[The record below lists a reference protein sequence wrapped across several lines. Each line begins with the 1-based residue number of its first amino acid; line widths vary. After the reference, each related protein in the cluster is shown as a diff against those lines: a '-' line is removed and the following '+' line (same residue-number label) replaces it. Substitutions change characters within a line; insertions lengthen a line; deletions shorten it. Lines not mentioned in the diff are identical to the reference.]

1 VNSSTLFRYRAV
13 ALAGPSKGTV
23 ALGELSGETPAEV
36 RARLRAGGLQVLELA
51 PLRGLALPKLGVAAG
66 VSGALTR
73 YLRSRRRA
81 VKEEVLD
88 GLATLLD
95 AGVPLVEA
103 VDTMIHGE
111 AVKHATLRRMLIAV
125 RDDVRS
131 GNLLAAALREHEGW
145 FDPVEIAL
153 LEAGEHGGTL
163 AGTLRS
169 LAARQTRRGE
179 VGQKI
184 ASALAYPTIVAVIGV
199 AVWIFLSTKTLP
211 QLVKILEDARI
222 ETPALTRAVMTAG
235 GFMARDGIW
244 VVLGGALLGTAVNLV
259 ASRHRPTRR
268 RRVAARSS
276 HFGLTALR
284 RLSLARVTESLAEL
298 LLGGVPLVEGLRAVA
313 PTAGSRALRIAIDS
327 SAASI
332 EQGERFSETLI
343 DESWFPPE
351 FRRLV
356 EMGETS
362 GELAPLLERLGQRME
377 RSAERRIAQL
387 ASLLEPAAILTL
399 AVLIGVVV
407 AAAILPI
414 TRLQNLV

>member
-1 VNSSTLFRYRAV
+1 MSTATLFRYRAV
-13 ALAGPSKGTV
+13 ALAGPSKGTI
-23 ALGELSGETPAEV
+23 ALGELSAETPAEV
-36 RARLRAGGLQVLELA
+36 RARLRAGGLQVIELA
-51 PLRGLALPKLGVAAG
+51 PFRRFALPKLGIAGGIASSVA
-66 VSGALTR
+66 R

-111 AVKHATLRRMLIAV
+111 ASRYVALRRMLLAV
-125 RDDVRS
+125 RDDVCS
-131 GNLLAAALREHEGW
+131 GSLLAAALREHEGW
-145 FDPVEIAL
+145 FDPVEVAL
-153 LEAGEHGGTL
+153 LEAGEQGGTL

-169 LAARQTRRGE
+169 LAARQTRRGQ

-184 ASALAYPTIVAVIGV
+184 ASALAYPAIVAVIGV

-211 QLVKILEDARI
+211 QLVKILDDARI
-222 ETPALTRAVMTAG
+222 EAPALTRAVMAAG
-235 GFMARDGIW
+235 GFMARDGLW
-244 VVLGGALLGTAVNLV
+244 VVLGIALLVAIGAV
-259 ASRHRPTRR
+259 ATSQRAPSRPRR
-268 RRVAARSS
+268 GPARRS
-276 HFGLTALR
+276 HFGLIALR

-313 PTAGSRALRIAIDS
+313 PTAGSRVLRSAIEA
-327 SAASI
+327 SASAI
-332 EQGERFSETLI
+332 EQGQRFSETLI
-343 DESWFPPE
+343 DERWFPPE

-377 RSAERRIAQL
+377 RSAGRRIVQL

-399 AVLIGVVV
+399 ATMIGVVV

>member
-1 VNSSTLFRYRAV
+1 VSTATLFRYRAV
-13 ALAGPSKGTV
+13 ALAGASKGTV
-23 ALGELSGETPAEV
+23 ALGELSGESPAEV

-51 PLRGLALPKLGVAAG
+51 PLRRFALPRLGIAAG
-66 VSGALTR
+66 IESSTAR

-88 GLATLLD
+88 GLATLID

-103 VDTMIHGE
+103 LDTMIHGE
-111 AVKHATLRRMLIAV
+111 AARHAALRRMLIAV

-131 GNLLAAALREHEGW
+131 GSLLAAALREHEEW
-145 FDPVEIAL
+145 FDPVEVAL
-153 LEAGEHGGTL
+153 LEAGEQGGTL

-169 LAARQTRRGE
+169 LAARQTRRGQ
-179 VGQKI
+179 VGEKI
-184 ASALAYPTIVAVIGV
+184 ASALAYPAIVAVIGV

-211 QLVKILEDARI
+211 QLVKILDDARI
-222 ETPALTRAVMTAG
+222 EAPALTRAVMAAG
-235 GFMARDGIW
+235 GFMARDGLW
-244 VVLGGALLGTAVNLV
+244 VVLGIALLGAIGAV
-259 ASRHRPTRR
+259 ATSRRGPSRPRR
-268 RRVAARSS
+268 LPARRS

-298 LLGGVPLVEGLRAVA
+298 LQGGVPLVDGLRAVA
-313 PTAGSRALRIAIDS
+313 PTSGSRVLRVAVES
-327 SAASI
+327 SASAI
-332 EQGERFSETLI
+332 EQGQRFSETLV
-343 DESWFPPE
+343 DERWFPPE

-399 AVLIGVVV
+399 ATLIGVVV

-414 TRLQNLV
+414 VRLQDLV